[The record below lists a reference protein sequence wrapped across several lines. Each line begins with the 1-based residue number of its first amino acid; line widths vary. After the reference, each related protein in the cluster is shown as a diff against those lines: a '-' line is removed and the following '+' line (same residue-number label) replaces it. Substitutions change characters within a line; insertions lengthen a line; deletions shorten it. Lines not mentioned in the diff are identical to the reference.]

1 MEEIK
6 TLILNI
12 MRSQQKQNIE
22 IIIIVNL
29 NERRGGGLKFTSIWS
44 GQVPVSLELN
54 LSSSYL
60 DNKGKYPRKIKNI
73 NIPSTKYCNL
83 KIIQWILGLVLQT
96 LI

>member
-6 TLILNI
+6 TLILNM

-44 GQVPVSLELN
+44 IWQVPVSLVIEFEFF
-54 LSSSYL
+54 LS
-60 DNKGKYPRKIKNI
+60 
-73 NIPSTKYCNL
+73 
-83 KIIQWILGLVLQT
+83 W
-96 LI
+96 